1 MPVDVVLR
9 DFDGSKTI
17 FPTELPLK
25 DVIHTADSDL
35 ETVVEKLYV
44 KTEEKD
50 DDGRVVYAEKGVFT

>member
-1 MPVDVVLR
+1 VPVDVVLR

>member
-25 DVIHTADSDL
+25 NVIHTADSDL
-35 ETVVEKLYV
+35 VTVVEKLYV

-50 DDGRVVYAEKGVFT
+50 DSGRVVYAEQHE

>member
-35 ETVVEKLYV
+35 DIEVEKLYV

-50 DDGRVVYAEKGVFT
+50 DDGRVVYVEHR